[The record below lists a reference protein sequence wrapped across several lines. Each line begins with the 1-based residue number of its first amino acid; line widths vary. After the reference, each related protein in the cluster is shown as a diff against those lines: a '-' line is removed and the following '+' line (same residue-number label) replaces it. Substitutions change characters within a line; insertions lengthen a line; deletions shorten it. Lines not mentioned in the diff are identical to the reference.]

1 MFCRLI
7 WVYTVCQCPIQG
19 ALGTNGLGLV
29 YCFAESD
36 FFTTIL
42 SFEAED
48 TLYQSIIFSL
58 RNLTC
63 SALWEN
69 STDDKLMIFFF
80 FFFFFIFSPGNRIW
94 HFMQIAS
101 YCTKCQILFPEKV
114 KKNISN
120 PSSAKMLP
128 RVLRVRRLANMYFA
142 RPLFSRFRIIRG
154 ITSRHVHSHFSA

>member
-80 FFFFFIFSPGNRIW
+80 SYFPQETGFDISCKLPP
-94 HFMQIAS
+94 IARNVRS
-101 YCTKCQILFPEKV
+101 CF
-114 KKNISN
+114 
-120 PSSAKMLP
+120 
-128 RVLRVRRLANMYFA
+128 LRKLRKIYQTRRLLKCY
-142 RPLFSRFRIIRG
+142 REC
-154 ITSRHVHSHFSA
+154 